1 MIREIEV
8 ECPSCSPEEE
18 IGHEVLK
25 EGQSPLVRCLEC
37 GQVHAAKIKT
47 PKTVSVKAIVS
58 TMDIS
63 NTYRTELDSEDVV
76 QVDDELIVDDE
87 ETGVVYP
94 ILITALDA
102 GGKRVKIARAE
113 NIETIWGRAIDEVTV
128 KFSAQAGTEKTEVIE
143 KRFPG
148 DYEFVVGA
156 EERVGNKRLFITK
169 IKVRDGVFRS
179 RKGDVVLAKYVKR
192 IFARKKEEGAGRR
205 DFRRASGERKF

>member
-18 IGHEVLK
+18 VGHAVLK

-47 PKTVSVKAIVS
+47 PKLVRLRVIVS
-58 TMDIS
+58 KMDVS
-63 NTYRTELDSEDVV
+63 NTHNTELDSETVL
-76 QVDDELIVDDE
+76 QVDDELVVDDE
-87 ETGVVYP
+87 ETGLVCP

-102 GGKRVKIARAE
+102 GEKRVPSAKAE
-113 NIETIWGRAIDEVTV
+113 NIETIWGRAIDEITI
-128 KFSAQAGTEKTEVIE
+128 KFSAQSGVEKTDVVE
-143 KRFPG
+143 KRVPG

-156 EERVGNKRLFITK
+156 EEKIGNKRLFIHK
-169 IKVRDGVFRS
+169 IKVRDGEFRS

-192 IFARKKEEGAGRR
+192 IYARKKWEGSVQRDMRR
-205 DFRRASGERKF
+205 GPW

>member
-1 MIREIEV
+1 MMREIEV
-8 ECPSCSPEEE
+8 ECPACSPKEE

-47 PKTVSVKAIVS
+47 PKTVSVKVIVS
-58 TMDIS
+58 TMNVS
-63 NTYRTELDSEDVV
+63 NTYKTELDSEDAL
-76 QVDDELIVDDE
+76 QVDDELVVDDE
-87 ETGVVYP
+87 ETGVVCP

-113 NIETIWGRAIDEVTV
+113 DLETIWGRAIDEVTV

-143 KRFPG
+143 KRVSG

-156 EERVGNKRLFITK
+156 EEKVGNKRLVITK
-169 IKVRDGVFRS
+169 IKIRDGEFRS

-192 IFARKKEEGAGRR
+192 IFARKKGEGSGQRV
-205 DFRRASGERKF
+205 FRRGSRERKF